1 LQASLTAGDTA
12 TALQLLP
19 DLAEDADNWV
29 IEDIS
34 ESSAVAIWIW
44 YEDGDLTY
52 SVLLVP
58 TEPGTLHTI
67 IASFVTAPDQGEV
80 RAAMLEAAA
89 K

>member
-1 LQASLTAGDTA
+1 MDQWL
-12 TALQLLP
+12 
-19 DLAEDADNWV
+19 
-29 IEDIS
+29 IEDVS
-34 ESSAVAIWIW
+34 ASSTDAIWIW